1 MEAVN
6 PPQLPIPPPSLTLCP
21 RYGCTSWGLQHR
33 GQSQGELPK
42 SKNLPVK
49 PGSSEASAWP
59 SVLRAL
65 AARGSPVQGPASA
78 AGTDGAC
85 GDRQELGLRISSLW
99 NVSHRPSHFQLA

>member
-6 PPQLPIPPPSLTLCP
+6 PPQLPIPPTFPNPVPTL
-21 RYGCTSWGLQHR
+21 RLHQLGLQHR
-33 GQSQGELPK
+33 GQSQGALPK

-78 AGTDGAC
+78 AGADGAC

-99 NVSHRPSHFQLA
+99 NVSYRPSHFQLA